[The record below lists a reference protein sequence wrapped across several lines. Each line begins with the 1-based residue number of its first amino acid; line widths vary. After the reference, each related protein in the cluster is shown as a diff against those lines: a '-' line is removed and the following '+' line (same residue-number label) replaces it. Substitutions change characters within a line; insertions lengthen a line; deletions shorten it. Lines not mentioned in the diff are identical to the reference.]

1 MMSLR
6 QVDLHPEAVAEA
18 QAAAQWYR
26 ERSASAAHA
35 FLAELDRAI
44 EKISEDPAI
53 WPRHVGGTQRF
64 LLKRFPFSVVYRQL
78 PNRIEVVAVAHGRR
92 KPGYWKRRLA

>member
-1 MMSLR
+1 MMSSQ

-44 EKISEDPAI
+44 EKLRETLGFSLGML
-53 WPRHVGGTQRF
+53 RVRNVFSCSG
-64 LLKRFPFSVVYRQL
+64 FPSVLY
-78 PNRIEVVAVAHGRR
+78 IA
-92 KPGYWKRRLA
+92 